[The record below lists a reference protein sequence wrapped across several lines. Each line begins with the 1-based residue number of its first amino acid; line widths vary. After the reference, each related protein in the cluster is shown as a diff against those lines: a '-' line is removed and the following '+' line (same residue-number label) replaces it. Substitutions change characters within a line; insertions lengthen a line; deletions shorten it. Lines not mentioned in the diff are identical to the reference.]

1 MDYLKKFHNRMEKVG
16 AYALLFQNIL
26 PKTTWKQYGFTEF
39 YEQTNLV
46 FSVLIF
52 IMEQSLKE
60 SICTMDE
67 IASFIDKLN
76 SEKLKKSLTYKQ
88 CKELGDFI
96 VDVILCNEGRAMYF
110 KGMDYENNE
119 YKDLHISF
127 VANKVVYLDG
137 DIKRT
142 TYYLTDDGYNLLL
155 STLEFES
162 NMMLTI
168 HEMIFKLHLEKA
180 SYEQAVDDIKNIFNR
195 FRIQLHKINE
205 TMKKIKQN
213 ALLYSVVEYKKI
225 LKENLDI
232 IQDTKGKFLGYKEHV
247 SLRVKELEEKDINIQ
262 KLKKEELKNLQ
273 SLKIIE
279 DYLNRALNEHQK
291 ILSSHFDLKILYD
304 KELEDL
310 SMMSLIKRFHLRD
323 EVYNK
328 VIEDASKLEN
338 IEVFLNPLFNRD
350 VDKIYNLNK
359 SFELQKPI
367 TKKDI
372 NDEEQILEIDD
383 EEWLEELQNKWL
395 QKKDQYIKSLQLII
409 YAANS
414 SKSKDITLKEIQSEL
429 ETEKKEILIPT
440 VEIFKELM
448 VELIKNEEID
458 IEALKREE
466 KEFIS
471 DNTMK
476 FQLNIFCLEIIRAD
490 SKLSRIKKINIKRL
504 KENSLIVFENVSSQL
519 GKINKISCSDVLFS
533 IE

>member
-1 MDYLKKFHNRMEKVG
+1 MEYLKKFHNRMEKVG

-26 PKTTWKQYGFTEF
+26 PKTTWKQYGFVEF

-46 FSVLIF
+46 FSILIF

-60 SICTMDE
+60 NICTIDE
-67 IASFIDKLN
+67 IASFIDRLN
-76 SEKLKKSLTYKQ
+76 FEKLKKSLSYKQ
-88 CKELGDFI
+88 CKELADFVI
-96 VDVILCNEGRAMYF
+96 DVVLCNEGRAMYF

-127 VANKVVYLDG
+127 VANKIVYLDG

-142 TYYLTDDGYNLLL
+142 SYYLTDDGYNLLL

-180 SYEQAVDDIKNIFNR
+180 SYEQAVDEIKKIFNR
-195 FRIQLHKINE
+195 FRIHLQKINE

-213 ALLYSVVEYKKI
+213 ALLYSVLEYKKI
-225 LKENLDI
+225 LQENLDI
-232 IQDTKGKFLGYKEHV
+232 IQDTKNKFIGYKEHV
-247 SLRVKELEEKDINIQ
+247 ASRVKELEEKDINIA
-262 KLKKEELKNLQ
+262 KLKKDELKNLQ
-273 SLKIIE
+273 NLKIIE
-279 DYLNRALNEHQK
+279 DYLNRALNEHQR
-291 ILSSHFDLKILYD
+291 ILSSHFDLKSLYD

-338 IEVFLNPLFNRD
+338 IEVFLNPLFNRSI
-350 VDKIYNLNK
+350 DKIYNLNK
-359 SFELQKPI
+359 SLELQKPI
-367 TKKDI
+367 SKKDI
-372 NDEEQILEIDD
+372 NDEEQVFEIDD
-383 EEWLEELQNKWL
+383 EEWYAELERKWL
-395 QKKDQYIKSLQLII
+395 LKKEQYIKCLQFII
-409 YAANS
+409 DTSYS
-414 SKSKDITLKEIQSEL
+414 SKNKTISLREIQSKL
-429 ETEKKEILIPT
+429 EPNQKDILIPS
-440 VEIFKELM
+440 VEIFKEVM

-458 IEALKREE
+458 IEGLKREE

-476 FQLNIFCLEIIRAD
+476 FQLNMFCLEIVRAD
-490 SKLSRIKKINIKRL
+490 SKLSRIKKLSIKRL
-504 KENSLIVFENVSSQL
+504 RENSLIEFENVLSEL
-519 GKINKISCSDVLFS
+519 GRLKKISCSDVLIS
-533 IE
+533 ID